1 MILFLSISIFLATAI
16 GSIGLYLWLEAR
28 KESLPERF
36 KEIVGEEAGAP
47 RGRTVASAGEW
58 LGKFRKRFAAK
69 AHTDIELVEMLS
81 GKELTGGRL
90 LLNQA
95 GIRSAGA
102 SYAYLVVRWA
112 LPVVLVVLAMAY
124 GKVAGVTSKL
134 IFLMVLVAGIAGFL
148 LPDFVLR

>member
-16 GSIGLYLWLEAR
+16 GSIGLYLWLESR

-36 KEIVGEEAGAP
+36 KEVVGEEASAP
-47 RGRTVASAGEW
+47 RGGIAASAGESF
-58 LGKFRKRFAAK
+58 GKFRQWFAAK
-69 AHTDIELVEMLS
+69 APTEIELVEMLS

-102 SYAYLVVRWA
+102 YRVYFGIRWA
-112 LPVVLVVLAMAY
+112 LPVVLVAVSYTHL
-124 GKVAGVTSKL
+124 TL
-134 IFLMVLVAGIAGFL
+134 PTILLV
-148 LPDFVLR
+148 